1 MSDKRHNNKKN
12 CFKDTT
18 IKETRKGN
26 SHTLRCS
33 ELKLRKPTISIDLI
47 GIKKPNFFH
56 FPDNDGHSRR

>member
-26 SHTLRCS
+26 SHILRCS
-33 ELKLRKPTISIDLI
+33 ELKLKEANNFNR
-47 GIKKPNFFH
+47 PNLHEETEFFP
-56 FPDNDGHSRR
+56 FP